1 MIMAKSK
8 IVKRLEAENRTLRQR
23 LRRKEQLYTND
34 IKTRR
39 TLGTRVSI
47 QYADYIKQLAHIS
60 GRCPNQFVMDAIR
73 QHANA
78 TQDAYCKRCQ
88 WYEGCSPAWMPCRDG
103 AALEIAPAP
112 RP

>member
-1 MIMAKSK
+1 MTKSK
-8 IVKRLEAENRTLRQR
+8 AMKRLEAENRTLRQR

-34 IKTRR
+34 IKSRQ
-39 TLGTRVSI
+39 TLGTRVPN
-47 QYADYIKQLAHIS
+47 QYAEYIKQLARIS
-60 GRCPNQFVMDAIR
+60 GRCTNEFIVAAIK

-78 TQDAYCKRCQ
+78 THEAYCKRCQ

-103 AALEIAPAP
+103 AALQVAPAP